1 MMTTQWGHVLLENIG
16 LESATR
22 VRIDHIAVSHRLP
35 TANRE
40 PPTYWWYADAFGKG
54 L

>member
-1 MMTTQWGHVLLENIG
+1 MPKAYGHRSHPLDVTYWDQL
-16 LESATR
+16 SYQ
-22 VRIDHIAVSHRLP
+22 AVSHRLP